1 MERGDLNRLRD
12 LVFAADNT
20 ACFIERER
28 ILGKAESE
36 MADYTAPDKHA
47 LILARVLQEVSTP
60 VLDCDY
66 FGGRVVEAL
75 PDEGMKAPNLLLM
88 SKGHMNPDYE
98 TILKIG
104 LFGVLERIQ
113 KNAAAKGT
121 TEALQFAQN
130 AEIVV
135 SAVKDFTD
143 RYAKEAERC
152 GKAEMAQALSV
163 VPCGPA
169 YDFYSA
175 LQSIWIIHMIASCY
189 VGSRD
194 YAFHLFDQYMLPYYE
209 QALSE
214 GKSEADLTELLAG
227 FFMKCNEICGRGAH
241 NYKQKPVRSQSS
253 KQYINIG
260 GEHPNAFSHV
270 ILNAAAKNCMAQP
283 QITVRFKPEADAAFT
298 DHVFEA
304 MAVLKEKLHVFNHD
318 LILNFLLKKGVPEQ
332 VAKRFC
338 FSACC
343 CFDLDYY
350 TYRREFFAPTVQ
362 TLIKLLHEKEYGDVD
377 ALLADFTQA
386 MQKALQTYADEQQ
399 YGVLSMRPMFV
410 FDNLLLP
417 AAWELCEAP
426 CDGNSPYSVL
436 LLFCPGIATLGDSLM
451 ALDKLVFTEKRYT
464 YAEFIKILDDNYVG
478 NEPLRAEIL
487 AMDRFG
493 NDTESDAYAA
503 RAGNAFLDAVDRL
516 DLKENFLAVPGFYSL
531 ERDNVWREEI
541 AATPDGRL
549 AGTPFSENQSPT
561 YGADKSGI
569 TALLNSLAKL
579 PFARTATG
587 GLNLSFAHNVSPET
601 LKALILSYFEMG
613 GLHAA
618 IGIVDKDTL
627 RDAMKFPEKYKTLT
641 VRMYGFSEY
650 FISLPEWQ
658 QLAIINRTAYEGSI

>member
-1 MERGDLNRLRD
+1 MMEKGNLKILQD
-12 LVFAADNT
+12 LVFESDNT

-28 ILGKAESE
+28 CLCRLEKELAS
-36 MADYTAPDKHA
+36 DTSPDKHA
-47 LILARVLQEVSTP
+47 RVLATLLSEVSTP

-75 PDEGMKAPNLLLM
+75 PDEGMDAPNLLLM

-98 TILKIG
+98 NILKVG
-104 LFGVLERIQ
+104 LFGVLKKMKQSAARI
-113 KNAAAKGT
+113 GT
-121 TEALQFAQN
+121 PEALQFARN

-135 SAVKDFTD
+135 EAVKKFTD
-143 RYAKEAERC
+143 RYAKEAARC
-152 GKAEMAQALSV
+152 GKAEMARTLSV

-209 QALSE
+209 QALRE
-214 GKSEADLTELLAG
+214 GRTEAELTELLAG
-227 FFMKCNEICGRGAH
+227 FFMKTNEICGRGAH
-241 NYKQKPVRSQSS
+241 NYKKKPVRSQSS

-260 GEHPNAFSHV
+260 GEQPNAFSHV
-270 ILNAAAKNCMAQP
+270 ILNAAVMNKMAQP
-283 QITVRFKPEADAAFT
+283 QITVRLKPDADPSFT

-304 MAVLKEKLHVFNHD
+304 MSVLNEKLHVFNYD
-318 LILNFLLKKGVPEQ
+318 LILPMLLKKGIPEQ

-350 TYRREFFAPTVQ
+350 TYRREFFVPGPQLLVQ
-362 TLIKLLHEKEYGDVD
+362 LLHEKEYADKES
-377 ALLADFTQA
+377 LLADLSAA
-386 MQKALQTYADEQQ
+386 MQKEMQIYADEQQ
-399 YGVLSMRPMFV
+399 NGVLSMRPMFV

-417 AAWELCEAP
+417 AASELCEAP

-436 LLFCPGIATLGDSLM
+436 LMFCPGIATLGDSLM
-451 ALDKLVFTEKRYT
+451 VLDRLVFTEKRYT
-464 YAEFIKILDDNYVG
+464 FAEFVKILDANYEG
-478 NEPLRAEIL
+478 YKALRAEIL

-493 NDTESDAYAA
+493 NDTENDGYATA
-503 RAGNAFLDAVDRL
+503 VGNAFLDAVDRL
-516 DLKENFLAVPGFYSL
+516 SLKENFYAIPGFYSL
-531 ERDNVWREEI
+531 ERDNVWREEV

-569 TALLNSLAKL
+569 TALLKSIAKL

-587 GLNLSFAHNVSPET
+587 GLNLGFARDVAPET
-601 LKALILSYFEMG
+601 LRALILSYFQMG
-613 GLHAA
+613 GLHAS
-618 IGIVDKDTL
+618 IGIVNKDTL
-627 RDAMKFPEKYKTLT
+627 RDAMVHPEKYKTLT

-658 QLAIINRTAYEGSI
+658 QLAIINRTAY

>member
-1 MERGDLNRLRD
+1 MQNKKLQQLRD
-12 LVFAADNT
+12 LVFASDNA

-28 ILGKAESE
+28 ILGRLAAEW
-36 MADYTAPDKHA
+36 ADRDTPDKYA
-47 LILARVLQEVSTP
+47 RILATLLSEVSTP

-66 FGGRVVEAL
+66 FGGRVIEAL
-75 PDEGMKAPNLLLM
+75 PDAGMEAPNLLLM

-98 TILKIG
+98 NLLKVG
-104 LFGVLERIQ
+104 LFGVLEQI
-113 KNAAAKGT
+113 KASAASKGT
-121 TEALQFAQN
+121 TEALHFAKN

-135 SAVKDFTD
+135 QAVKNYTD

-152 GKAEMAQALSV
+152 GKTEMARALSV

-209 QALSE
+209 QALQD
-214 GKSEADLTELLAG
+214 GKTEAELTELLAG
-227 FFMKCNEICGRGAH
+227 FFMKTNEICGRGAH
-241 NYKQKPVRSQSS
+241 NYKKKPVRSQSS
-253 KQYINIG
+253 KQYVNIG

-270 ILNAAAKNCMAQP
+270 VLNAAVMNRMAQP
-283 QITVRFKPEADAAFT
+283 QITVRFKPDADAAFT

-304 MAVLKEKLHVFNHD
+304 MAVLQEKLHVFNHD
-318 LILNFLLKKGVPEQ
+318 LILSLLLQRGIPEK

-362 TLIKLLHEKEYGDVD
+362 TLIRLLHEKEYSDTD
-377 ALLADFTQA
+377 ALLADFSLA
-386 MQKALQTYADEQQ
+386 MQKEMQAYADEQQ
-399 YGVLSMRPMFV
+399 NGVPSMRPMFV

-417 AAWELCEAP
+417 ASAAMCEAP
-426 CDGNSPYSVL
+426 CDGNAPYSVL
-436 LLFCPGIATLGDSLM
+436 LMFCPGIATLGDSLM
-451 ALDKLVFTEKRYT
+451 VLDRLVFTEKRYT
-464 YAEFIKILDDNYVG
+464 FAEFVKILDADFAGY
-478 NEPLRAEIL
+478 EALRAEIL

-493 NDTESDAYAA
+493 NDTANDDYAA
-503 RAGNAFLDAVDRL
+503 RVGNAFLDAVDRL
-516 DLKENFLAVPGFYSL
+516 ALKENFYAIPGFYSL
-531 ERDNVWREEI
+531 ERDNVWCEEI

-549 AGTPFSENQSPT
+549 SSTPFSENQSPT

-569 TALLNSLAKL
+569 TALLKSLAKL

-587 GLNLSFAHNVSPET
+587 GLNLSFARDVAPET
-601 LKALILSYFEMG
+601 LRALILSYFQMG
-613 GLHAA
+613 GLHVSM
-618 IGIVDKDTL
+618 GIVNKDTL
-627 RDAMKFPEKYKTLT
+627 RDAMAHPEKYKTLT

-658 QLAIINRTAYEGSI
+658 QLAIINRTAY

>member
-1 MERGDLNRLRD
+1 MGNLKQLRE
-12 LVFAADNT
+12 LVFAADNS

-28 ILGKAESE
+28 ILGRLATEW
-36 MADYTAPDKHA
+36 ADRDAPDKHA
-47 LILARVLQEVSTP
+47 RILATLLAEVSTP

-66 FGGRVVEAL
+66 FGGRVIEAL

-98 TILKIG
+98 NILKVG
-104 LFGVLERIQ
+104 LYGVLERIQ
-113 KNAAAKGT
+113 KSAAEKGT
-121 TEALQFAQN
+121 PEALQFAKN
-130 AEIVV
+130 AETVV
-135 SAVKDFTD
+135 NAVKDYTH

-152 GKAEMAQALSV
+152 GKTEMAKALSV

-209 QALSE
+209 QALRD
-214 GKSEADLTELLAG
+214 GKTEAELTELLAG
-227 FFMKCNEICGRGAH
+227 FFMKTNEICGRGAH

-253 KQYINIG
+253 KQYVNIG

-270 ILNAAAKNCMAQP
+270 VLNAALMNNMAQP
-283 QITVRFKPEADAAFT
+283 QITVRFRPQADEAFS
-298 DHVFEA
+298 DHVFAA
-304 MAVLKEKLHVFNHD
+304 MSVLKEKLHVFHYD
-318 LILNFLLKKGVPEQ
+318 LIYQFLLNKGVPEQ
-332 VAKRFC
+332 IAKRFC

-362 TLIKLLHEKEYGDVD
+362 TLIRLLHEKEYDSVD
-377 ALLADFTQA
+377 ALLLDFSHSI
-386 MQKALQTYADEQQ
+386 QKDLQGYADEQQ
-399 YGVLSMRPMFV
+399 YGVPSMRPMFV

-417 AAWELCEAP
+417 AAADLCEAP

-451 ALDKLVFTEKRYT
+451 ALDRLVFTEKRYT
-464 YAEFIKILDDNYVG
+464 YAEFIKILDDNYAG
-478 NEPLRAEIL
+478 NEALRAEIL

-493 NDTESDAYAA
+493 NDTASDTYAT

-516 DLKENFLAVPGFYSL
+516 SLKENFLAVPGFYSL
-531 ERDNVWREEI
+531 ERDNVWSAEI

-569 TALLNSLAKL
+569 TALLKSLAKL

-587 GLNLSFAHNVSPET
+587 GLNLTFAADVAPET
-601 LKALILSYFEMG
+601 LKALILSYFKMG
-613 GLHAA
+613 GLHVS
-618 IGIVDKDTL
+618 IGVVNKDTL
-627 RDAMKFPEKYKTLT
+627 RDAMVHPEQYKTLT

-650 FISLPEWQ
+650 FVSLPEWQ
-658 QLAIINRTAYEGSI
+658 QIAIINRTAY